1 MFTAHPTESSRQSVL
16 RVLRR
21 VGEALDRGADD
32 DEVAGLVDLLW
43 QTDEIRPGKPT
54 VADEASAIGWYLEQ
68 LARNTVPQLVG
79 EFEREARAVGF
90 TVPDDARPLV
100 LGSWVG
106 GDRDGN
112 PFVTPDVTREVVALN
127 ADRAL
132 RIHLQSV
139 EQLIDELSISTRVV
153 GVSEELRGSLARDRR
168 ALPEVLRPLHPAQLE
183 RALPAQALLRPGP
196 ARGHPRADP
205 RTAAPHVAGRDY
217 LGAQEYVADL
227 RLLDRSLREHLGD
240 RIADGRLA
248 RTLRA
253 AKAFGLH
260 LAELDIRE
268 HSGKHHA
275 ALGAIYDALG
285 ELDKPY
291 AELTRSER
299 TALLARELDQGR
311 PLVRRHYGLPDE
323 ATDVL
328 AIFDMLHEVQ
338 HQYGPE
344 VCSTYIVSMCQ
355 GVDDLLAVAVL
366 AREAYMVEL
375 KQNPRSSVDL
385 VPLFETVEELS
396 QAGPLLDELLSVPGY
411 RQQVSNRGDLQEI
424 MLGYSDSNK
433 LAGITTSQ
441 WQIHRAQRQLRD
453 VAAKHGVRLRLF
465 HGRGGSVGRGGGPA
479 GEAVMATPFGTVDA
493 TMKLTEQGETIS
505 DKYSVPALAH
515 DNLEILLASTL
526 DATLLHTA
534 SRVDPETLDRFDE
547 AMDHISD
554 HAPGRVPAP
563 RRRPRAAR
571 LLLRRDPGRR
581 ARPAQRRLAA
591 VEAARD
597 VGADA
602 GRPAGD
608 PVGVRLDADADG
620 RARLVRVR
628 QRAAR
633 GAGGGLR
640 PGARRDGIVGVLQE
654 PARQHRDDAGEDGPA
669 DRRVLRHQPR
679 RAGPAADLR
688 ADQGRARDHRAR
700 GAPAARHDDAPG
712 PAPGAAQHA
721 VRARGVPG
729 AAAPPAG
736 GAAGAATQGRP
747 TRTPTS
753 TGRCC
758 RR

>member
-32 DEVAGLVDLLW
+32 DGARRRSSTSCG
-43 QTDEIRPGKPT
+43 RPTRSGRASPT

-68 LARNTVPQLVG
+68 LARNTVPQLIG

-112 PFVTPDVTREVVALN
+112 PFVTPEVTREVVALN

-168 ALPEVLRPLHPAQLE
+168 VLPEIYDRYIRLNSNEPYRLKLSYVRARLE
-183 RALPAQALLRPGP
+183 ATR
-196 ARGHPRADP
+196 ARGSA
-205 RTAAPHVAGRDY
+205 TSAPHVGR
-217 LGAQEYVADL
+217 AATTWA
-227 RLLDRSLREHLGD
+227 RRSTSRTCGCST
-240 RIADGRLA
+240 APCASTWATGSPTA
-248 RTLRA
+248 RWPARCA
-253 AKAFGLH
+253 RAKAFGLH

-291 AELTRSER
+291 AELTRAER
-299 TALLARELDQGR
+299 TALLAHELDQGR

-323 ATDVL
+323 AADVL

-411 RQQVSNRGDLQEI
+411 RRQVRNRGDLQEI

-505 DKYSVPALAH
+505 DKYSLPALAH
-515 DNLEILLASTL
+515 DNLEILLSSTL

-534 SRVDPETLDRFDE
+534 SRVDPQTLDRFDE
-547 AMDHISD
+547 AMDYISD
-554 HAPGRVPAP
+554 HARGRVPAS
-563 RRRPRAAR
+563 RRRPGAAR
-571 LLLRRDPGRR
+571 LLLRRHAGGR
-581 ARPAQRRLAA
+581 AGPAQRRLAA
-591 VEAARD
+591 VEAARH

-608 PVGVRLDADADG
+608 SVGVRVDADADG

-633 GAGGGLR
+633 SAGGGLR
-640 PGARRDGIVGVLQE
+640 PGARRDDIVGVLQE

-669 DRRVLRHQPR
+669 DRRVLRQ
-679 RAGPAADLR
+679 
-688 ADQGRARDHRAR
+688 
-700 GAPAARHDDAPG
+700 
-712 PAPGAAQHA
+712 
-721 VRARGVPG
+721 
-729 AAAPPAG
+729 
-736 GAAGAATQGRP
+736 
-747 TRTPTS
+747 PTS
-753 TGRCC
+753 SSRACS
-758 RR
+758 RSSS